1 MLDAPETARGNGAFL
16 GSGRDLCW
24 GFRVEG
30 EAGGCGE
37 RPEEALEVS
46 RELGCHYEDRDKDY

>member
-16 GSGRDLCW
+16 GSGWDLRW

-30 EAGGCGE
+30 EAGGGGE
-37 RPEEALEVS
+37 RAEETLEVS
-46 RELGCHYEDRDKDY
+46 GELGCHYEDCDKEK